1 MSPGWLLKYVAS
13 ASQAFKNSSKSS
25 GFTVNLLTKTIG
37 PTSSSSCDE
46 NFTLS
51 SISTSFVISFKV
63 KSLYFNFLRHVNSTS
78 NTFFYHG
85 VRDFTGYWSHYS
97 CNNQI
102 RAKYLCCF
110 PISTRDI
117 D

>member
-1 MSPGWLLKYVAS
+1 MSPGWLLKYMAS

-51 SISTSFVISFKV
+51 SISTSFAISLRV
-63 KSLYFNFLRHVNSTS
+63 KSLYFNFLMHVNSTS
-78 NTFFYHG
+78 NTYFYHG
-85 VRDFTGYWSHYS
+85 G
-97 CNNQI
+97 QI
-102 RAKYLCCF
+102 FYQPQSLQLQQ
-110 PISTRDI
+110 SDT
-117 D
+117 